1 MCPSIAYAPG
11 NLIVS
16 SGQGQGILLVDG
28 DLTINGNFT
37 FNGLII
43 IKGAFKPMVGTVN
56 LNGSLQVGGFN
67 GTQTAFGQNQVN
79 IRYSSCALNRTM
91 DATGFATP
99 VRSRSWV
106 RLM

>member
-1 MCPSIAYAPG
+1 MNLQNVGNSQAAVITLAATSKDLG
-11 NLIVS
+11 NLTLWG
-16 SGQGQGILLVDG
+16 GQGG
-28 DLTINGNFT
+28 T
-37 FNGLII
+37 
-43 IKGAFKPMVGTVN
+43 TVN